1 MREGGTAKTHKDLWI
16 VGPSRIQELLE
27 FIYFNY
33 LHSEDGELL
42 YLVNKVAKE
51 WQSCNS
57 NLGCPT
63 PATVRTPPF
72 TVQLLIRKKRRVKR
86 AFRADDGHQGLQ
98 TLDLEKS

>member
-27 FIYFNY
+27 LIYFNY
-33 LHSEDGELL
+33 PHSEDGELL

-72 TVQLLIRKKRRVKR
+72 TAQLLIRKERGEK
-86 AFRADDGHQGLQ
+86 AFRADGRHGLQ
-98 TLDLEKS
+98 TPDLEKS